1 MEIVRPE
8 FETNKELKL
17 NVIAAEN
24 VRQAMWWARFMAIVG
39 FFVTGLLA
47 VFALGCMIGGAS
59 WGYAM
64 NSLLLQGAGS
74 YGYDYMGAPFVIL
87 GVVYLIIAVIS
98 FFQAYFLYVAADKV
112 RRALTVSDESLL
124 AQGMLNLK
132 RYFQLVGILTLIG
145 VACMFLGVL
154 IAIVTFIALA

>member
-64 NSLLLQGAGS
+64 NSLFLQE
-74 YGYDYMGAPFVIL
+74 P
-87 GVVYLIIAVIS
+87 AVTAMTTWGPRS
-98 FFQAYFLYVAADKV
+98 
-112 RRALTVSDESLL
+112 
-124 AQGMLNLK
+124 
-132 RYFQLVGILTLIG
+132 
-145 VACMFLGVL
+145 
-154 IAIVTFIALA
+154 

>member
-64 NSLLLQGAGS
+64 NSLFLQGAGS

-98 FFQAYFLYVAADKV
+98 FCTFLE
-112 RRALTVSDESLL
+112 RRCFRNSQTRFFSLSEIEAL
-124 AQGMLNLK
+124 
-132 RYFQLVGILTLIG
+132 I
-145 VACMFLGVL
+145 
-154 IAIVTFIALA
+154 

>member
-64 NSLLLQGAGS
+64 NSLFLQGKPS
-74 YGYDYMGAPFVIL
+74 R
-87 GVVYLIIAVIS
+87 VVQRMDEDDLIACASSRIM
-98 FFQAYFLYVAADKV
+98 YCH
-112 RRALTVSDESLL
+112 RSDD
-124 AQGMLNLK
+124 
-132 RYFQLVGILTLIG
+132 RYFSSCT
-145 VACMFLGVL
+145 A
-154 IAIVTFIALA
+154 